1 MGGYRPW
8 PSSRQATFGGGGS
21 QVGSKLR
28 ATGPGGSSPSPT
40 VEATEVCGLLGAG
53 IWETLEN

>member
-8 PSSRQATFGGGGS
+8 PSSGQATFGGVS

-28 ATGPGGSSPSPT
+28 ATGPGGSLPSPT
-40 VEATEVCGLLGAG
+40 VEANEVCELLGAG